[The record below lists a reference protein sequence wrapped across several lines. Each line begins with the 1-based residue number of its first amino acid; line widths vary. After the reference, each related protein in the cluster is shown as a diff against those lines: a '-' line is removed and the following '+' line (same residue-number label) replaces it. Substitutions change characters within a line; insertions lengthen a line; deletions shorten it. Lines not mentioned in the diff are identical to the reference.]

1 MGSCCWTFEPYQG
14 KRLRMLVFLVTTCLL
29 VISTKAASISDEQD
43 TCRAAAEQ
51 AGVDFE
57 SFHYNVGH
65 MIHSLTVE
73 DVRFFFDENF
83 PVDND
88 IPTVNTNLTAG
99 PPVLLYTPSFPSKFK
114 FPLGSTLDRILL
126 KNDDTSAA
134 FEKGLTSLEELG
146 HAAHMM
152 EMLYKASQMYKTL
165 PNIDVEAVCPCLVNE
180 DANGIIEELNYIAEL
195 VGTTVEAQMDS
206 IEFLDTCT
214 SSQENGVKSSRKGRA
229 MKVYKAFKR
238 ETSSR
243 QGRSVWACPNVPEVK
258 DSATWNI
265 FKTDIAGAMTDG
277 IQEQNLSG
285 TNVAIYFYCKIAMLQ
300 Q

>member
-1 MGSCCWTFEPYQG
+1 
-14 KRLRMLVFLVTTCLL
+14 MLVLLVTTCFLI
-29 VISTKAASISDEQD
+29 ISSQAASISDEQD

-99 PPVLLYTPSFPSKFK
+99 PPVLLYAPSFPSKFK

-152 EMLYKASQMYKTL
+152 EMLYQASQMYKTL
-165 PNIDVEAVCPCLVNE
+165 PNIDVETVCPCIVDE
-180 DANGIIEELNYIAEL
+180 DDNGIIEELNYIAEL

-214 SSQENGVKSSRKGRA
+214 SSQENGIKSNRKGRA

-238 ETSSR
+238 DTSSR
-243 QGRSVWACPNVPEVK
+243 QGRSVWACPNVPEVT

-277 IQEQNLSG
+277 IQEQIQSG